1 MWLLDES
8 PFLLLLA
15 SSFFN
20 LRSLGNHTEVFEELV
35 GFIRFLG
42 QKVTD
47 FVINFFSNII
57 EARKAR
63 FPFENVN
70 VDLCIAVKLIDC
82 GNFSLGKTGILS
94 QGGSVQLITIDIAF

>member
-1 MWLLDES
+1 MSIGLLFTGCHHITFLADIVKLYIEVWLLDES

-20 LRSLGNHTEVFEELV
+20 LRSLGNHTEVFEELI

-47 FVINFFSNII
+47 FINFFSNII

-70 VDLCIAVKLIDC
+70 VDL
-82 GNFSLGKTGILS
+82 
-94 QGGSVQLITIDIAF
+94 